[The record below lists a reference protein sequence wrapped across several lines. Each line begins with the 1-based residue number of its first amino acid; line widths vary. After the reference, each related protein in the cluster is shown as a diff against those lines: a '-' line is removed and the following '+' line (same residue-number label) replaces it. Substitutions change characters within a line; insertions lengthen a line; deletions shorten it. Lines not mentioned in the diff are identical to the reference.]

1 MYFSKIL
8 VDYFIDRYIIT
19 DNEQTIIE
27 DINIWN
33 AYRPK
38 IWHRLIHDIYHFF
51 ANKGLLHY
59 NNKNDTYHLGE
70 RDGKFASLNGEVSEW
85 IYNLLCEFYEKKD
98 NKTSARFDIYNG
110 RKDKID
116 AIKNFMEADV
126 ESLMPPNVPKEYKH
140 LFL

>member
-1 MYFSKIL
+1 
-8 VDYFIDRYIIT
+8 
-19 DNEQTIIE
+19 
-27 DINIWN
+27 
-33 AYRPK
+33 
-38 IWHRLIHDIYHFF
+38 
-51 ANKGLLHY
+51 
-59 NNKNDTYHLGE
+59 LGE

-85 IYNLLCEFYEKKD
+85 IYSLLCEFHEKKD